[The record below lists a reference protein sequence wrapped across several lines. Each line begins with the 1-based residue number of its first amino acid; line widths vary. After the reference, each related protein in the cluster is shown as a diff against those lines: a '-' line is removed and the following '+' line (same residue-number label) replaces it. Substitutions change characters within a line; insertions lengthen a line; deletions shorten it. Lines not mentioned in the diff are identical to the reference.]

1 MSEMDAPSGTGTASS
16 RVARGLGQIGKVS
29 GNLVKR
35 VAQGLNPFKLK
46 NVIVGENVD

>member
-1 MSEMDAPSGTGTASS
+1 MDAPSRSGTSS
-16 RVARGLGQIGKVS
+16 NRVARGLGQIGKAS

-35 VAQGLNPFKLK
+35 VAQGLNPFQLK